1 MEKKFLRYTIIA
13 VIFFV
18 GLSMGVSYQE
28 NNRTKNLQSSLND
41 FESEITQPNN
51 DFEPIDPYENIDSTS
66 TNSLK
71 VKHNLFSGLAKD
83 GEYVIKK
90 GLELVLNKSDDVFR
104 FIFGIK

>member
-28 NNRTKNLQSSLND
+28 NNRTKNLQNSLD
-41 FESEITQPNN
+41 QFQSEITVPNN
-51 DFEPIDPYENIDSTS
+51 DFKPVDPYENIDSTVPKS
-66 TNSLK
+66 QK
-71 VKHNLFSGLAKD
+71 IKHNLFSGLAKD

-104 FIFGIK
+104 FIFGLK